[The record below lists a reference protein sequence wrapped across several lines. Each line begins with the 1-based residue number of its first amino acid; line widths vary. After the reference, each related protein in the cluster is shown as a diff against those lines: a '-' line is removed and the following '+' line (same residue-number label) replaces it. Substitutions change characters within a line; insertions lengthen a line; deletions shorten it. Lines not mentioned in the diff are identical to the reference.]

1 MAAVAIAGHDAW
13 DTPGTLVLVALPV
26 LAGVA
31 IAIQSALN
39 GRVGAVADSPWPPTL
54 VNFSV
59 AAVSLAV
66 ALAIRVAFRGPRP
79 DACRRSRCST
89 WPG

>member
-1 MAAVAIAGHDAW
+1 M
-13 DTPGTLVLVALPV
+13 
-26 LAGVA
+26 
-31 IAIQSALN
+31 N